1 MLLFNPVTTQNRVFP
16 SGESPDWGALHSID
30 FFIPSHQSKWNPYV
44 VPSPPKNESP
54 TENMTSHSWKYEIP
68 SQEMIPG
75 KKTPKLSLI
84 SLFHF

>member
-16 SGESPDWGALHSID
+16 SGESPDWGALHFID